1 VTSPPRLGRAG
12 GSAGAPAPVRL
23 VHLGL
28 GNFFRAHQARYTDL
42 APDADEWGIAAFG
55 GRAAQGAQLAERM
68 AEQDGLY
75 TLVTRGP
82 VADRFDVVASV
93 SRAYAGT
100 DHDEWLRRLSSPNT
114 ACVTITV
121 TEFGYRRAAGG
132 DLDSDAIEV
141 QQDIA
146 ALRADLRN
154 PVLTMPARLVA
165 GLVARRRSDA
175 GPIAIVS
182 CDNLPGNGLA
192 TQRVVTQ
199 FAERIDPR
207 LREWI
212 EANITFP
219 ATMVDRI
226 TPQAGTDLRAV
237 VESATG
243 IRDECPVVTE
253 PFSEWVVSGPFPAG
267 RPDWERSG
275 VTFADGADGVEAHER
290 RKLLLLNG
298 AHSMLAYTGSNLGL
312 LTVADAIDDSR
323 CRELVRLWWAE
334 SWPQVGL
341 PEGGLH
347 DYCDQLLERW
357 ANPRIAH
364 LLSQIAADGSQKLPV
379 RVIPV
384 LRARR
389 ATGAA
394 APASLAIIAGWV
406 RYLRRVGPSV
416 HDAGLSQSPLTVDGP
431 PLAVA
436 RAVIGRLSGNDPEL
450 LADDESIVA
459 LAAEI
464 T

>member
-1 VTSPPRLGRAG
+1 MTSPPRLGRAG

-42 APDADEWGIAAFG
+42 APDAGEWGIAAFG

-93 SRAYAGT
+93 SRAYAGA
-100 DHDEWLRRLSSPNT
+100 DHDEWLRCLSSPNT

-165 GLVARRRSDA
+165 GLVARRRADA

-226 TPQAGTDLRAV
+226 TPQAGPDLRAV

-243 IRDECPVVTE
+243 LRDECPVVTE
-253 PFSEWVVSGPFPAG
+253 PFSEWVVSGRFPAG
-267 RPDWERSG
+267 RPDWERAG
-275 VTFADGADGVEAHER
+275 VTFADGADGVEPHER

-312 LTVADAIDDSR
+312 LTVADAIGDSR

-341 PEGGLH
+341 PEDGLH

-406 RYLRRVGPSV
+406 RYLRRFGPSI
-416 HDAGLSQSPLTVDGP
+416 HDAGLSVRPLTVDGP

-436 RAVIGRLSGNDPEL
+436 RAVIGRLSGDDPEL